1 MLNAH
6 IDTVKPAA
14 GYTRDPFTPHIEGD
28 CLYGLG
34 ANDDGG
40 SLVALLAAYM
50 HLRQT
55 EQPYKLIFTA
65 TAEEEVSGAGGLD
78 MILPHIG
85 HVDFAIIGEPT
96 GMQMAVAEKGLMV
109 LDCTARGRSGHAAR
123 NEGDNALYRALDDI
137 AWFRTHRFDRVS
149 PFLGEVK
156 MTVTQIQAGSQHNVV
171 PDECRYVADVR
182 PNGMYTNAELLS
194 LIKQSVKSDVVARST
209 RLNSSHISVE
219 HPVVQRGVQLGLTC
233 FGSPTMSNM
242 ALSPFP
248 TLKIG
253 PGDSARSHT
262 ADEYIKLSEMER
274 AVEMYVKLIDGIT
287 L

>member
-1 MLNAH
+1 
-6 IDTVKPAA
+6 
-14 GYTRDPFTPHIEGD
+14 
-28 CLYGLG
+28 
-34 ANDDGG
+34 
-40 SLVALLAAYM
+40 
-50 HLRQT
+50 
-55 EQPYKLIFTA
+55 
-65 TAEEEVSGAGGLD
+65 
-78 MILPHIG
+78 
-85 HVDFAIIGEPT
+85 
-96 GMQMAVAEKGLMV
+96 
-109 LDCTARGRSGHAAR
+109 
-123 NEGDNALYRALDDI
+123 
-137 AWFRTHRFDRVS
+137 
-149 PFLGEVK
+149 

-171 PDECRYVADVR
+171 PDECRYVVDVR

-262 ADEYIKLSEMER
+262 ADEYIKLSEIER
-274 AVEMYVKLIDGIT
+274 AVDMYVKLIDGIT